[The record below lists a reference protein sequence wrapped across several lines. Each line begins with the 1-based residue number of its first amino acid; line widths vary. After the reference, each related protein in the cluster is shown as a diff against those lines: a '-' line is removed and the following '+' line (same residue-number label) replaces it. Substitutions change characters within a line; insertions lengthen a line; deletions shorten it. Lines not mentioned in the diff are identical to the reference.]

1 MFRVEKIHYLKLKKK
16 LDTIKNRL
24 DIIEEKI
31 SGFRDNAIEINQKE
45 IYRKND
51 WGKKRNRAL
60 RTLMS
65 YERTWSNDT
74 CQRREERRKR
84 KEKHMKK

>member
-1 MFRVEKIHYLKLKKK
+1 MSKIKNKTK

-31 SGFRDNAIEINQKE
+31 SEFRDNAIEINQKE
-45 IYRKND
+45 IYREND
-51 WGKKRNRAL
+51 WKRIKKNRA
-60 RTLMS
+60 LMS

-74 CQRREERRKR
+74 CQRREERRER